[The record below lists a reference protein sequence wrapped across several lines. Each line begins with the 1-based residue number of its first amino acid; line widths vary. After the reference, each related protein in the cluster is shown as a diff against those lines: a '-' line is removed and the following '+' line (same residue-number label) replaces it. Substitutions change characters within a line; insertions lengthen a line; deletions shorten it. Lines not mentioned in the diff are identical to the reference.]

1 MSDEKTKVS
10 EEEKE
15 VSAED
20 VQDISEE
27 TDTAE
32 EKEEQK
38 EASGVDGESEAGVE
52 TDTSDGGDVGEDD
65 PAAEGDTEKKK
76 LFGRK
81 DKKEK
86 KDKRDEKIE
95 ELGDQLKRQLAEFE
109 NFRNRSEREKAQR
122 FEMGERNVL
131 EKILPVVD
139 NFERGFAGVDE
150 TSEDPFVK
158 GMAQVYKQ
166 LQNVLTDLG
175 VEPIEAV
182 GCDFDPNL
190 HNAVMQA
197 QSDELESGKVA
208 AELQKGYKF
217 KDSVL
222 RHSMVSV
229 VQ

>member
-1 MSDEKTKVS
+1 MASAEEEANIIEEDVAEQEAGEETETTEKTVDEEVESAEEDSAS
-10 EEEKE
+10 EAADDAAEDE
-15 VSAED
+15 VSGG
-20 VQDISEE
+20 
-27 TDTAE
+27 
-32 EKEEQK
+32 
-38 EASGVDGESEAGVE
+38 EAS
-52 TDTSDGGDVGEDD
+52 
-65 PAAEGDTEKKK
+65 DTEGASAKKK

-81 DKKEK
+81 DKKDK
-86 KDKRDEKIE
+86 KDEKIE
-95 ELGDQLKRQLAEFE
+95 ELNDLLKSRLAEFE

-139 NFERGFAGVDE
+139 NFERGFAGIDE
-150 TSEDPFVK
+150 NSEDPFVK

-190 HNAVMQA
+190 HNAVMQ
-197 QSDELESGKVA
+197 
-208 AELQKGYKF
+208 
-217 KDSVL
+217 DSVL

>member
-1 MSDEKTKVS
+1 MSDENIMAS
-10 EEEKE
+10 AEEEVSKTNEEDTESKTEETSEATEDAAKE
-15 VSAED
+15 SKT
-20 VQDISEE
+20 VQEE
-27 TDTAE
+27 TD
-32 EKEEQK
+32 
-38 EASGVDGESEAGVE
+38 G
-52 TDTSDGGDVGEDD
+52 DTGEDTGVCED
-65 PAAEGDTEKKK
+65 DSADTADAEGTPAKKK

-81 DKKEK
+81 DKK
-86 KDKRDEKIE
+86 DKRDEKIAELE
-95 ELGDQLKRQLAEFE
+95 EMRKRQLAEFE
-109 NFRNRSEREKAQR
+109 NFRNRSEREKSQR
-122 FEMGERNVL
+122 FEMGEKNVL

-150 TSEDPFVK
+150 NSEDPFVK

-166 LQNVLTDLG
+166 LQNVLTDMG

-197 QSDELESGKVA
+197 QSDELESGKIA
-208 AELQKGYKF
+208 AELQKGYKY

>member
-1 MSDEKTKVS
+1 MSDEKNMAS
-10 EEEKE
+10 AEEEANIIEEDVAEQEAGEETETTEKTVDEEVESAEEDSASEAADDAAEDE
-15 VSAED
+15 VSGG
-20 VQDISEE
+20 
-27 TDTAE
+27 
-32 EKEEQK
+32 
-38 EASGVDGESEAGVE
+38 EAS
-52 TDTSDGGDVGEDD
+52 
-65 PAAEGDTEKKK
+65 DTEGASAKKK

-81 DKKEK
+81 DKKDK
-86 KDKRDEKIE
+86 KDEKIE
-95 ELGDQLKRQLAEFE
+95 ELNDLLKSRLAEFE

-139 NFERGFAGVDE
+139 NFERGFAGIDE
-150 TSEDPFVK
+150 NSEDPFVK

>member
-1 MSDEKTKVS
+1 MSDENTMAS
-10 EEEKE
+10 AEEEVSKTTEEPAKE
-15 VSAED
+15 ETPETSEED
-20 VQDISEE
+20 VQEADGAVSADGGNGEEESTEDTGTDGDGSEE
-27 TDTAE
+27 SA
-32 EKEEQK
+32 
-38 EASGVDGESEAGVE
+38 DGEGASA
-52 TDTSDGGDVGEDD
+52 
-65 PAAEGDTEKKK
+65 KRK

-81 DKKEK
+81 DKKDK
-86 KDKRDEKIE
+86 KDEKIAELE
-95 ELGDQLKRQLAEFE
+95 ELRKRQLAEFE

-122 FEMGERNVL
+122 FELGEKSVL

-150 TSEDPFVK
+150 NSEDPFVK

-197 QSDELESGKVA
+197 QSDELESGKIA
-208 AELQKGYKF
+208 AELQKGYKY